1 MERIKKLKVPAFPIQ
16 LLDSGT
22 RDGFG
27 AGLVAAAELYPG
39 LVGLCADVTESVR
52 MADFAARYPD
62 RFVEVGVAEQ
72 NLVGV
77 AAGMALG
84 GKTPFAASYAVFNP
98 GRSWDQFR
106 VSVCYS
112 NLNVKLV
119 GGHAGLNV
127 GPDGA
132 THQALEDLA
141 LTLSLPNVTVVVPA
155 DAYEAYQ
162 ATIAIAGQVGPSYL
176 RLARDKCP
184 DVTSKNGSFTLGKIS
199 TLDTGKDLSIV
210 ACGLLVAPAMTA
222 AQRLRQEGL
231 SVRVLN
237 ASTLKP
243 FDTKT
248 ILTAARQTGAIV
260 TAEEHQLHGGLSSLV
275 SQTCAQHYPVPVE
288 SVAVKDTFGESGQ
301 SKELLA
307 KYHLTTEDIQK
318 AAWKVFNR
326 KVKA

>member
-1 MERIKKLKVPAFPIQ
+1 MERVKKPKPPAFPTQ
-16 LLDSGT
+16 LLDAGT

-27 AGLVAAAELYPG
+27 AGLVAAATQQPQI
-39 LVGLCADVTESVR
+39 VGLCADVTESVR
-52 MADFAARYPD
+52 MAEFATVFPD
-62 RFVEVGVAEQ
+62 RFIEIGVAEQ

-77 AAGMALG
+77 AAGLALG

-119 GGHAGLNV
+119 GGHTGLNV

-141 LTLSLPNVTVVVPA
+141 LTLSLPNLTVVVPA
-155 DAYEAYQ
+155 DAHEAFQ
-162 ATIAIAGQVGPSYL
+162 ATLALAQHVGPAYL
-176 RLARDKCP
+176 RLARDKSP
-184 DVTSKNGSFTLGKIS
+184 DVTSKHAPFVLGKIS
-199 TLDTGKDLSIV
+199 QLESGNDVTII
-210 ACGLLVAPAMTA
+210 ACGLMVAPALAA
-222 AQRLRQEGL
+222 AQKLRQAGL
-231 SVRVLN
+231 TAKVLN

-248 ILTAARQTGAIV
+248 ILTAARQTGAVV
-260 TAEEHQLHGGLSSLV
+260 TVEEHQLHGGLSSLV
-275 SQTCAQHYPVPVE
+275 SQTCALHYPIPIE
-288 SVAVKDTFGESGQ
+288 SVAVKDTFGESGPA
-301 SKELLA
+301 KELLA
-307 KYHLTTEDIQK
+307 KYGLTAEDIQK